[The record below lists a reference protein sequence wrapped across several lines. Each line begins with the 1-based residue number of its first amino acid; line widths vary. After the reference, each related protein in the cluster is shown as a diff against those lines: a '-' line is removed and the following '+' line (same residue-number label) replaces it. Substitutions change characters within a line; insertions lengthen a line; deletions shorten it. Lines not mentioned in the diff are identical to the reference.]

1 MGDPKKTSKYDERRR
16 SSGCCLGIALTLCV
30 LSAIASFGVINY
42 LQFEELWKLKVRIEE
57 LESICKNNKVRS
69 LGPIMN
75 VRVGWIN
82 PSRGSPYGI
91 TRLAEN
97 QIVAR

>member
-42 LQFEELWKLKVRIEE
+42 LQFEELWKLKVRVEE

-69 LGPIMN
+69 LEPIMN
-75 VRVGWIN
+75 ARVGWIN
-82 PSRGSPYGI
+82 PSQGSPYGI
-91 TRLAEN
+91 ARLAE
-97 QIVAR
+97 IFYAHH